1 MASQGR
7 PASRLGCA
15 VLKSRQIDIFKD
27 EIKVFIYFLPFKDV
41 PVCVGT
47 YYCYEN
53 AYEEL
58 ISNLSEG
65 MCAWMTFNGRKTESR
80 RLQKHKDRRSCPV
93 ETLG

>member
-1 MASQGR
+1 MR
-7 PASRLGCA
+7 C
-15 VLKSRQIDIFKD
+15 RQVDIFED
-27 EIKVFIYFLPFKDV
+27 VIKVFIYFEPYMEV

-58 ISNLSEG
+58 VSNLSEG

-80 RLQKHKDRRSCPV
+80 RLQKYQDRGSRSM

>member
-1 MASQGR
+1 LRGQQ
-7 PASRLGCA
+7 
-15 VLKSRQIDIFKD
+15 VDIFED
-27 EIKVFIYFLPFKDV
+27 EIKVFIYFSSFRDA

-58 ISNLSEG
+58 INNLSEG
-65 MCAWMTFNGRKTESR
+65 LCAWMTFNGRKTESR
-80 RLQKHKDRRSCPV
+80 RLQKYQSGGPSSV